1 MSICSFKEWHFFGA
15 VSVDT
20 FNDVCRLRSYFA
32 WLARLFKM
40 GHLHIT
46 HAIRSWRICWCYL
59 WQKSENFGMQRWC
72 CVLSLQVN
80 VTIVHCFNK
89 TTITKT
95 NNIVYTLNILCGL
108 NYVLTN
114 LCVFFPVFS
123 LQVSKNLL
131 KRNFNGW
138 GKILVLLKRVV
149 HYRYTST
156 LRRILPSSMEGCG
169 RPITSILHI
178 YIYSPIQWINS

>member
-1 MSICSFKEWHFFGA
+1 MKKKTPEKKIEKMSICSFKEWHFFGA

-20 FNDVCRLRSYFA
+20 FNDVCRLRGYFA

-59 WQKSENFGMQRWC
+59 WQKSENFGMQRSC

-89 TTITKT
+89 TTITKKKLHSLC
-95 NNIVYTLNILCGL
+95 TLNILCGL

-114 LCVFFPVFS
+114 LCVFFSGILSAGIQKLSWKKF
-123 LQVSKNLL
+123 QWMGKN
-131 KRNFNGW
+131 FG
-138 GKILVLLKRVV
+138 IA
-149 HYRYTST
+149 
-156 LRRILPSSMEGCG
+156 
-169 RPITSILHI
+169 
-178 YIYSPIQWINS
+178 